1 MLYGWSQKKI
11 SQVSL
16 AEIGLIL
23 QQLNAIINTQR
34 NVNSRH
40 HTNSQIISA
49 KHFSSVVL
57 IVQRKDYIVIHIFVF
72 VVGRICISIRRD
84 N

>member
-1 MLYGWSQKKI
+1 MLHGWGQKI
-11 SQVSL
+11 SRVSL

-57 IVQRKDYIVIHIFVF
+57 IIVQRKDYIVIHIFVF